1 MITLETQEIV
11 HTIEQLQNAFEELTV
26 RGLRSAGS
34 EQLKKLESLKEEM
47 ERIGAAH
54 MAHRIEVVIEGIQ
67 KDDRKAAAALMR
79 AQATLRVFER
89 VLTLETIDGIFSR
102 ICAGED
108 AGCGDDDN
116 SDEDDE
122 PGDDEDESEDED
134 DDE

>member
-34 EQLKKLESLKEEM
+34 EHLKKLESLKEEM

-102 ICAGED
+102 LCAGED
-108 AGCGDDDN
+108 AGCDDDE

-122 PGDDEDESEDED
+122 SGDDEDDEED
-134 DDE
+134 DE